1 MLNFIN
7 KILNYF
13 GYVVKTTEDI
23 ESYELQIDTKDI
35 QISELD
41 TTAFK
46 LHKEKD
52 RLINLVADKDKDIL
66 SLEHKIENF
75 KWVIEQD
82 KLTIEDLNKQTIELA
97 DKIAILESNVLECLK
112 QIDWY
117 KKLSNER
124 YKELNTLRSR
134 EKALR
139 DSRDNYKHKYREVCW
154 KIALKKCC
162 QKRT

>member
-7 KILNYF
+7 EILNYF
-13 GYVVKTTEDI
+13 WYEVQECETIKTWILEIKQFKNNI
-23 ESYELQIDTKDI
+23 E
-35 QISELD
+35 ELD
-41 TTAFK
+41 SNNFK
-46 LHKEKD
+46 LFKEKD

-82 KLTIEDLNKQTIELA
+82 KLTIEDLNKQTVELS

-117 KKLSNER
+117 KQLSNER

-139 DSRDNYKHKYREVCW
+139 ESRDNYKHKYREVCW
-154 KIALKKCC
+154 KIALKKACHK
-162 QKRT
+162 Q

>member
-7 KILNYF
+7 EILNYF
-13 GYVVKTTEDI
+13 WYEVQECETIKTWILEIKQFKNNI
-23 ESYELQIDTKDI
+23 EK
-35 QISELD
+35 LD
-41 TTAFK
+41 SNNFK
-46 LHKEKD
+46 LFKEKD
-52 RLINLVADKDKDIL
+52 KLINLVADKDKDIL

-82 KLTIEDLNKQTIELA
+82 KLTIEDLNKQTVELS

-139 DSRDNYKHKYREVCW
+139 ESRDNYKHKYREVCW

>member
-13 GYVVKTTEDI
+13 WYEVQECETIKTWILEIKQFKNNI
-23 ESYELQIDTKDI
+23 E
-35 QISELD
+35 ELD
-41 TTAFK
+41 SNNFK
-46 LHKEKD
+46 LFKEKD
-52 RLINLVADKDKDIL
+52 KLINLVAEKDKDIQ
-66 SLEHKIENF
+66 SLEHKVNNLQWIAE
-75 KWVIEQD
+75 ED
-82 KLTIEDLNKQTIELA
+82 RLTIEDLNKQTVELA

-117 KKLSNER
+117 KQLSNER

-139 DSRDNYKHKYREVCW
+139 ESRDNYKRKYKEICW
-154 KIALKKCC
+154 KIALKKACHK
-162 QKRT
+162 Q